1 MISSKLTFTDRG
13 IVNERIWHRSDG
25 EDLGG
30 NEKQFFFIISLNFNY
45 QYLHIFSVAK
55 KYYSRRDGNSEVPA
69 LVNKYESVEEVDI
82 FEEEDEDDDWD
93 WDD

>member
-1 MISSKLTFTDRG
+1 MREYGIEVMGKIQVGMI
-13 IVNERIWHRSDG
+13 
-25 EDLGG
+25 
-30 NEKQFFFIISLNFNY
+30 FFIISLNFNY

>member
-1 MISSKLTFTDRG
+1 MLIINIYISD
-13 IVNERIWHRSDG
+13 
-25 EDLGG
+25 
-30 NEKQFFFIISLNFNY
+30 
-45 QYLHIFSVAK
+45 FSVAK

-93 WDD
+93 WDDWA